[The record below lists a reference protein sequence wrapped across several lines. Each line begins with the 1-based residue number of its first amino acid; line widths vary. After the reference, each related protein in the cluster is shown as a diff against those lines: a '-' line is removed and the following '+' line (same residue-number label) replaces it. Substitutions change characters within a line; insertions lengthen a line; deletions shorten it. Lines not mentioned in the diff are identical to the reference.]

1 MVTVMCQLDWA
12 IECPDTWS
20 NIILSV
26 SIKVFLGEITSVKLV
41 KQIALPNVDGPHRL
55 V

>member
-12 IECPDTWS
+12 IECPDTCS

-26 SIKVFLGEITSVKLV
+26 SMKVFLGV
-41 KQIALPNVDGPHRL
+41 KQIALPNVDGPHQL